1 MLGRPSAVFF
11 DEADQAQCG
20 HDSCGKAPRT
30 GHDSKVNHTETQLA
44 MNVMLPRMVAALNRA
59 GTAMQH
65 KWLRD
70 SFVFSIQLNVYFAP
84 ENDDFRLKMPIR
96 LRVKVLCRYFQ

>member
-30 GHDSKVNHTETQLA
+30 GHDFKVNHTETQLA
-44 MNVMLPRMVAALNRA
+44 YNVTLLRMVVALNRA
-59 GTAMQH
+59 GTVMQH
-65 KWLRD
+65 
-70 SFVFSIQLNVYFAP
+70 NGFAILLHLQQIERVLGFNLP
-84 ENDDFRLKMPIR
+84 LKMTI
-96 LRVKVLCRYFQ
+96 FD